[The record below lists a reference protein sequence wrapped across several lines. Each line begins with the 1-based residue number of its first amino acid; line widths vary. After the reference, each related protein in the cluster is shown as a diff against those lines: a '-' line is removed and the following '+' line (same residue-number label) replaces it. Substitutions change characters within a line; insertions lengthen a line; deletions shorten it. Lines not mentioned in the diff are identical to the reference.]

1 MNKMK
6 YSKLAL
12 ILALVSVLL
21 IGTTLALQ
29 TSGKKVLTNTLT
41 IGTNDTEIV
50 EPTPIPHPS
59 RLNKEV
65 SVENKGTTSAYV
77 RVALTVDVTEGV
89 LSPDQVKFVESVPN
103 PIAEDAIYVVLDNTK
118 AWTQKQDDGY
128 YYFQDILAPEATTAK
143 LVKQVI
149 VGSNVSQ
156 AFDVVVYQE
165 SAPAFVDEFVL
176 ENAIKAFNPTDTP
189 AAGA

>member
-12 ILALVSVLL
+12 ILALVGVLL

-50 EPTPIPHPS
+50 EPTPSPDPS
-59 RLNKEV
+59 HLNKEV
-65 SVENKGTTSAYV
+65 SVENKGTTSTYV
-77 RVALTVDVTEGV
+77 RVALTVDVEEGV
-89 LSPDQVKFVESVPN
+89 LSPDKVKFVETAPDT
-103 PIAEDAIYVVLDNTK
+103 IAKDAIYVVLNNQDWTK
-118 AWTQKQDDGY
+118 QQADGY
-128 YYFQDILAPEATTAK
+128 YYYNGILKPGATTAN
-143 LVKQVI
+143 LVKQVV
-149 VGSNVSQ
+149 VGQNVKQ
-156 AFDVVVYQE
+156 VFDVIVYQE
-165 SAPAFVDEFVL
+165 SAPAFVDEFKL
-176 ENAIKAFNPTDTP
+176 ENAIAAFNPTDTP

>member
-12 ILALVSVLL
+12 ILALVGVLL

-50 EPTPIPHPS
+50 EPTPSPDQSH
-59 RLNKEV
+59 LNKEV

-77 RVALTVDVTEGV
+77 RVALTVDVEEGV
-89 LSPDQVKFVESVPN
+89 LSPDKVKFVETAPDT
-103 PIAEDAIYVVLDNTK
+103 IAEDAIYVVLNNQDWTK
-118 AWTQKQDDGY
+118 QQADGY
-128 YYFQDILAPEATTAK
+128 YYYNGILKPGAITAN
-143 LVKQVI
+143 LVKQVV
-149 VGSNVSQ
+149 VGQNVKQ
-156 AFDVVVYQE
+156 VFDVIVYQE
-165 SAPAFVDEFVL
+165 SAPAFVDEFKL
-176 ENAIKAFNPTDTP
+176 GNAMAAFNPTDTP

>member
-12 ILALVSVLL
+12 ILALVGVLL

-50 EPTPIPHPS
+50 EPTPSPDPS
-59 RLNKEV
+59 HLNKEV

-77 RVALTVDVTEGV
+77 RVALTVDVEEGV
-89 LSPDQVKFVESVPN
+89 LSPDKVKFVETAPDT
-103 PIAEDAIYVVLDNTK
+103 IAEDAIYVVLNNKDWTK
-118 AWTQKQDDGY
+118 QQADGY
-128 YYFQDILAPEATTAK
+128 YYYNGILGSGATTAN
-143 LVKQVI
+143 LVTQVVVGQNVKQE
-149 VGSNVSQ
+149 
-156 AFDVVVYQE
+156 FDVIVYQE
-165 SAPAFVDEFVL
+165 SAPAFVDKFEL
-176 ENAIKAFNPTDTP
+176 GNAMAAFNPTDTP
-189 AAGA
+189 DAGA

>member
-1 MNKMK
+1 MNKKK

-12 ILALVSVLL
+12 ILALVGVLL

-50 EPTPIPHPS
+50 EPTPSPDPS
-59 RLNKEV
+59 HLNKEV

-77 RVALTVDVTEGV
+77 RVALTVDVEEGV
-89 LSPDQVKFVESVPN
+89 LSPDKVKFVETAPDT
-103 PIAEDAIYVVLDNTK
+103 IAKDAIYVVLNNKDWTK
-118 AWTQKQDDGY
+118 QQADGY
-128 YYFQDILAPEATTAK
+128 YYYNGILGSGATTAN
-143 LVKQVI
+143 LVTQVVVGQNVKQE
-149 VGSNVSQ
+149 
-156 AFDVVVYQE
+156 FDVIVYQE
-165 SAPAFVDEFVL
+165 SAPAFVDEFKL
-176 ENAIKAFNPTDTP
+176 ENAIAAFNPTDTP

>member
-12 ILALVSVLL
+12 ILALVGVLL

-50 EPTPIPHPS
+50 EPTPSPDPS
-59 RLNKEV
+59 HLNKEV

-77 RVALTVDVTEGV
+77 RVALTVDVEEGV
-89 LSPDQVKFVESVPN
+89 LSPEQVQFVTAVP
-103 PIAEDAIYVVLDNTK
+103 PEASKDTIYVVLNNE
-118 AWTQKQDDGY
+118 AWTEKQADGY
-128 YYFQDILAPEATTAK
+128 YYYNGILGSGATTAN
-143 LVKQVI
+143 LVKQVV
-149 VGSNVSQ
+149 VGQNVKQ
-156 AFDVVVYQE
+156 EFDVIVYQE
-165 SAPAFVDEFVL
+165 SAPAFVDEFKL
-176 ENAIKAFNPTDTP
+176 ENAIAAFNPTDTP